1 MTDSE
6 IIRKEKKRLI
16 LSGMEQKDVLR
27 AISGSN
33 RDSIVKA
40 YRDSEKTVKKE
51 NTDIQTDSKNA
62 SDLKNSGTRKS
73 RKIKPA
79 PKSELKKDLVKPEKV
94 NAEVIADDDFSI
106 YDDMFSYYVDEYESN
121 LNAEMKK
128 ILYKQ
133 SSVAFTGLIKYLRDK
148 MNTRRF
154 IDTVDGLYYAWEMY
168 TKIVYAHNHYP
179 NIDEFAIFLN
189 IQKSTFYTWKDG
201 RTKDDYSEK
210 LTYRRM
216 DVVKRAQDECKLGR
230 YRLAESGSVAG
241 IFFMKAIDGYAE
253 TSAVPAFNAE
263 QVSNCI
269 EMTKKLGIKCS
280 ENSDNLPTLTAAE

>member
-1 MTDSE
+1 MTDAE
-6 IIRKEKKRLI
+6 IIRNEKERL
-16 LSGMEQKDVLR
+16 LASGMSKKDVLR

-40 YRDSEKTVKKE
+40 YRDTEETVKKE
-51 NTDIQTDSKNA
+51 NTDVQTDDKTA
-62 SDLKNSGTRKS
+62 LLDLKNSKTRKS
-73 RKIKPA
+73 RKRKSA
-79 PKSELKKDLVKPEKV
+79 PKSEPKTVKPEKV
-94 NAEVIADDDFSI
+94 NAEVIANDDFTV
-106 YDDMFSYYVDEYESN
+106 YDDMFSYYVEEYESN

-148 MNTRRF
+148 IHTRRF

-189 IQKSTFYTWKDG
+189 VQKSTFYTWKDG
-201 RTKDDYSEK
+201 RVKDDYSEK

-263 QVSNCI
+263 QVTNCI

-280 ENSDNLPTLTAAE
+280 DNSDSSPALTAAE